1 MTKVNTMKQ
10 KLVVAVTGA
19 SGSIYAKVLFDKL
32 LLLTEQIDEVGVVMS
47 NNAKD
52 VWAYELGDKSYEQY
66 PFNFYAKGNFFAP
79 FASGSAKYNV
89 MLVCPCSMGTLSR
102 IAHGISDDLIT
113 RAADVVLKERRKLIL
128 MVRDTPYSIIHLNN
142 MKIVTEAGGIIC
154 PASPSFYSRPQ
165 SFEDLAA
172 TVVDRMLDLAG
183 FELPSFRWG
192 TR

>member
-1 MTKVNTMKQ
+1 MKQ